1 MSRSAGG
8 SGSERRRPVSRR
20 ALLGGIGA
28 AGAGAVLGGLVVA
41 DRGDRAEAETS
52 IAANGAGVVAFYGPH
67 QAGIATPVQDRLLFG
82 AFDVLPGVSRAELVA
97 LLKEWTDMSA
107 QLAVGKEIGRNNVP
121 PAPPDDTGE
130 ALGLAPSRLTM
141 TFGFG
146 PTLFTEAGV
155 DRFGIAAKRPAALI
169 DLPPFDHDNLDPT
182 VSDGDIAVQVCADDP
197 QVTFHALRNLTRRGK
212 GVVGLRWSQLG
223 FGRTSSTSKSQE
235 TPRNLMGFKDG
246 TNNVHG
252 DDDRTMNDQIW
263 VGSTDAPSWM
273 RGGSYLVARRIRMRI
288 ENWDRDFLED
298 QEERH
303 RARRPVARRS
313 VPTTSSTRSISTPS
327 CATGL
332 SVIPADAHIRLAAPA
347 SNDGAKLLRRGY
359 SFTDGVDPRTAGL
372 DAGLFFLAYQRDPRR
387 QFVPIQQ
394 RLASQD
400 ALNEYIEHTASA
412 IFAIPPGT
420 SRGGWIGESLF
431 S

>member
-1 MSRSAGG
+1 VTRRAERAEPG
-8 SGSERRRPVSRR
+8 SGPPVSRR

-41 DRGDRAEAETS
+41 DRGDRASAETPVG
-52 IAANGAGVVAFYGPH
+52 ANDAGAVEFYGSH

-82 AFDVLPGVSRAELVA
+82 SFDVLPGTSRADLVA
-97 LLKEWTDMSA
+97 LLKDWTA
-107 QLAVGKEIGRNNVP
+107 IGARLAAGRELGRNDVA

-130 ALGLAPSRLTM
+130 ALGLSPSRLTM

-146 PTLFTEAGV
+146 PTLFALDGA
-155 DRFGIAAKRPAALI
+155 DRFGIASARPAALI

-182 VSDGDIAVQVCADDP
+182 RSDGDIAVQVCADDP

-223 FGRTSSTSKSQE
+223 FGRTSSTSQSQE

-252 DDDRTMNDQIW
+252 DDDRTMDGQIW
-263 VGSTDAPSWM
+263 VASSDSPAWM
-273 RGGSYLVARRIRMRI
+273 RDGSYLVARRIRMRI
-288 ENWDRDFLED
+288 ENWDRDFLQD
-298 QEERH
+298 QENVIG
-303 RARRPVARRS
+303 RAKASGAPLGQKHEFDKVDLKAKHGGTLV
-313 VPTTSSTRSISTPS
+313 VPE
-327 CATGL
+327 
-332 SVIPADAHIRLAAPA
+332 DAHIRLAAPA
-347 SNDGAKLLRRGY
+347 TNGGAKLLRRGY

-387 QFVPIQQ
+387 QFVPIQR
-394 RLASQD
+394 RLASSD
-400 ALNEYIEHTASA
+400 SLNEYIEHNSSA
-412 IFAIPPGT
+412 IFAIPPGVR
-420 SRGGWIGESLF
+420 RGGWIGETLF
-431 S
+431 T